1 MAARKSKRA
10 GGQKRM
16 GRPAAPPQTL
26 RRNRVV
32 VMMTDTEV
40 EKLHR
45 LAANKEIAVG
55 TAAYE
60 ILARALKRRK

>member
-1 MAARKSKRA
+1 
-10 GGQKRM
+10 M